1 MTRRRWLVVAL
12 GAAAVLLIAGRAVAG
27 VYADYLW
34 YESLG
39 ALALW
44 RTRMTSVLL
53 LRGGSMLAG
62 SLFAFVNL
70 YAVRRSVVS
79 LVFPRRLGNLEIGE
93 ELPGRYLL
101 FAAIILAVVLGIGLA
116 MSSDNWTSFA
126 LATSGR
132 PFDESEPFLSN
143 DLGFFTYWLPLE
155 NVVWM
160 WAFFLVIVVSIA
172 VVLLYA
178 LTPSLKWQRGGF
190 YASVYVRRHFTVLVG
205 LLLFM
210 LAWSFRLDMYSL
222 LVQGSAGD
230 NAFGWVD
237 HHIGIPADLILSVAT
252 LGAAVIVLWTG
263 LAGRMRLA
271 GIAVLATIVLS
282 LVGREVVPT
291 IAAHTGTDAHR
302 VTREQSYVATRA
314 AYTRRAFGVDRM
326 PVADSA
332 VAFASAAA
340 ALPNVSVWDVPA
352 LARTVDVS
360 RANSPD
366 DTPTP
371 VGWRA
376 MPGELLADVINAPS
390 AGASSKAPWTT
401 AQIIASDADDRGA
414 PLRADALDRGVID
427 DDPVEAP
434 LVYPGASSM
443 FVVADSLRRAA
454 GTSLESGLSR
464 FAIAWSAQN
473 FKLMSGDLPQPHP
486 TVMVHRDIRDRLDH
500 YVPFFAQGRRIEP
513 ILLGDSLYW
522 TVDLYSASDTYPL
535 SRHAFVA
542 GEDRSYLRHA
552 ATAVVQASTGEI
564 IVVPDSMPT
573 LDPIAATWVRK
584 LPSLFGTWNML
595 PPRIR
600 SLLPPAVDELYAQ
613 ANAFGHYGA
622 TGESTAPRHVP
633 LVDGADSALIGD
645 LIPFSMPAA
654 QGEPTTAMTL
664 PLIDD
669 TDRLRGLMVATGG
682 AARATSWYALAAPG
696 PRWAAILEKLRSV
709 DSAGSAAREGP
720 LAHGRVR
727 ALPVR
732 GGIAFVQP
740 SYRWRSQTVPTVN
753 RVALLAGD
761 SVRAMAPPLSN
772 TVRAAVTAPASA
784 PSGAPAAPRSAAALY
799 AAMREALRRGD
810 WTAFGR
816 AFEALGRVLGEKPP
830 GGKTP

>member
-1 MTRRRWLVVAL
+1 MTKRRWLVVAL

-44 RTRMTSVLL
+44 RTRMTAVLL
-53 LRGGSMLAG
+53 IRGGSMLVGA
-62 SLFAFVNL
+62 LFAFANL

-101 FAAIILAVVLGIGLA
+101 FAAIILAVVLGTGLA

-126 LATSGR
+126 LATSGK
-132 PFDESEPFLSN
+132 PFDESEPYFGN

-155 NVVWM
+155 NVIWM

-172 VVLLYA
+172 VALLYA

-190 YASVYVRRHFTVLVG
+190 YASVYVRRHFTALVG
-205 LLLFM
+205 LLLLM
-210 LAWSFRLDMYSL
+210 LAWSFRLDMYTL
-222 LVQGSAGD
+222 LVQGSAAD

-237 HHIGIPADLILSVAT
+237 HHVGIPADLILSVAT
-252 LGAAVIVLWTG
+252 LGAALIVLWTG

-282 LVGREVVPT
+282 LLGREVAPT
-291 IAAHTGTDAHR
+291 IVAHTGTDAHR

-326 PVADSA
+326 PRTDSA
-332 VAFASAAA
+332 AAFVSAAA
-340 ALPNVSVWDVPA
+340 ALPSVSVWDVPA
-352 LARTVDVS
+352 LARAVDAS
-360 RANSPD
+360 RAASPD
-366 DTPTP
+366 DGPTP
-371 VGWRA
+371 VGWHA

-390 AGASSKAPWTT
+390 AGASSRAPWTS
-401 AQIIASDADDRGA
+401 AQIIASDADERGA
-414 PLRADALDRGVID
+414 PLRADAMDRGAID

-434 LVYPGASSM
+434 LVYPGASNM
-443 FVVADSLRRAA
+443 FVVADSLRRSA

-486 TVMVHRDIRDRLDH
+486 TVMVHRDIRDRLEH
-500 YVPFFAQGRRIEP
+500 YMPFFAQGRRVEP
-513 ILLGDSLYW
+513 ILLGDTLYW
-522 TVDLYSASDTYPL
+522 TMDLYSASGTYPL

-564 IVVPDSMPT
+564 VVVPDST

-584 LPSLFGTWNML
+584 LRSLFGTWNML
-595 PPRIR
+595 PPRVR
-600 SLLPPAVDELYAQ
+600 SSLPPAVDELYAQ
-613 ANAFGHYGA
+613 ANAFGQYGA

-633 LVDGADSALIGD
+633 LIDGADTALAGD
-645 LIPFSMPAA
+645 LMPFSMLAPHA
-654 QGEPTTAMTL
+654 EPVTAMTL

-682 AARATSWYALAAPG
+682 QARATSWYSLTVPG
-696 PRWAAILEKLRSV
+696 PRWGAILDKLRSV

-727 ALPVR
+727 SLPVR
-732 GGIAFVQP
+732 GGVAFVQP

-761 SVRAMAPPLSN
+761 SVRAIAPPLSN
-772 TVRAAVTAPASA
+772 TVRAALSAPGTA
-784 PSGAPAAPRSAAALY
+784 PSGTPAARSSAAALY
-799 AAMREALRRGD
+799 AAMRDAMRRGD
-810 WTAFGR
+810 WAAFGR
-816 AFEALGRVLGEKPP
+816 AFEALGRALGDKRV
-830 GGKTP
+830 GGTTP